1 MALGLSS
8 EFDYFA
14 NQVIAGDIEEEYDI
28 AVGPRQAISGK
39 QPLEFVIDAVPD
51 VYRDLNNSLLEV
63 TCKVTQASGEDL
75 ASTAA
80 VAPVNLFLHSLFKS
94 CEVYLN
100 GKRLS
105 DANNYYAERAYLET
119 VLNCSDEILKT
130 RGVCEGWANDNSAR
144 MDVILLTGDTNEGF
158 VKRNKWCAESKEMKF
173 LGRLHSDLFHQPL
186 DIPGNVQIK
195 IKLEQNPD
203 NKVLMAA
210 ATSTFKVVLESARL
224 LVRSKRVAPDLLL
237 AHQKFLSKMNYRIPY
252 TKVIMKADS
261 VATGATSVSRNNF
274 HEGPMPSRITIFMVR
289 TATVNGAYNKN
300 PFNFEHLGKTSL
312 RLKIDKEFC
321 PYEEV
326 TTDYTKGTYHSAYL
340 STLAALGL
348 DQGNRVPAVTP
359 EDWAR
364 SFNVYSFKL
373 IPGAI
378 NPSIIHSSHSR
389 KVTIELH
396 AKFAAALTDPIT
408 IFAYIEQPALLE
420 IDRLNSVI
428 E

>member
-8 EFDYFA
+8 EFDYFTK
-14 NQVIAGDIEEEYDI
+14 QVIASDILEEYDI
-28 AVGPRQAISGK
+28 AIGPRQAISGK
-39 QPLEFVIDAVPD
+39 QPIEFVIDAVPD

-63 TCKVTQASGEDL
+63 TCKVTQNSGENL
-75 ASTAA
+75 AATAA
-80 VAPVNLFLHSLFKS
+80 VAPVNLVLHSLFKS
-94 CEVYLN
+94 CEVQLN
-100 GKRLS
+100 GKRVS

-144 MDVILLTGDTNEGF
+144 MNAILLTGETNEGF

-173 LGRLHSDLFHQPL
+173 VGRLHSDLFHQPL

-210 ATSTFKVVLESARL
+210 ANATFKVVLESARL
-224 LVRSKRVAPDLLL
+224 LVRSKRIAPDLLL
-237 AHQKFLSKMNYRIPY
+237 AHEKFLSRMNYRIPY

-261 VATGATSVSRNNF
+261 VATGQSTVSRNNY

-289 TATVNGAYNKN
+289 TATVNGAYDKS
-300 PFNFEHLGKTSL
+300 PFNFEALGKTNM
-312 RLKIDKEFC
+312 RLKIDKEWC
-321 PYEEV
+321 PYEEL
-326 TTDYTKGTYHSAYL
+326 TTDYAKGTYHSAYL

-373 IPGAI
+373 IPGTI
-378 NPSIIHSSHSR
+378 NPSIIHTSHSR
-389 KVTIELH
+389 KVNVELH
-396 AKFAAALTDPIT
+396 VKFATELAEPIT